1 MGGIATELLGDR
13 AWRVAPLTDVD
24 AAALVRSPRAAE
36 ILTGYRGTEPVDVPA
51 LIDLLL
57 RVGLLADENP
67 EVKRLLLNP
76 VLVHASGL
84 SVVHAEVVYG
94 EAATR
99 PDTGPRRL
107 T

>member
-24 AAALVRSPRAAE
+24 AAALVRTPRAAE
-36 ILTGYRGTEPVDVPA
+36 ILYGYRGSAPVDVPS
-51 LIDLLL
+51 LVDLLL

-76 VLVHASGL
+76 VLVHAEGL

-94 EAATR
+94 EAVTR

-107 T
+107 R